1 MYLLDTN
8 VVSELPKLEK
18 GRINLGVLRW
28 IQCVSQKDIFTN
40 IIVLKELEQGYLSK
54 LRKDPIQGENL
65 RTWYVKNIPFIF
77 ENRILNLNQK
87 TASICAHLNVPNI
100 RPYSD
105 VWIAS
110 SALEYD
116 LILVTRNEKDFKN
129 IPNLKTLNP
138 FE

>member
-8 VVSELPKLEK
+8 IVSELQKLET
-18 GRINLGVLRW
+18 GRINLGVLNW
-28 IQCVSQKDIFTN
+28 IKFIPPEQTFIN
-40 IIVLKELEQGYLSK
+40 IMVLKELEFGILLK
-54 LRKDPIQGENL
+54 EKKDPIQGQLFRQWFNEQVL
-65 RTWYVKNIPFIF
+65 KSF
-77 ENRILNLNQK
+77 EGRILNLNQK